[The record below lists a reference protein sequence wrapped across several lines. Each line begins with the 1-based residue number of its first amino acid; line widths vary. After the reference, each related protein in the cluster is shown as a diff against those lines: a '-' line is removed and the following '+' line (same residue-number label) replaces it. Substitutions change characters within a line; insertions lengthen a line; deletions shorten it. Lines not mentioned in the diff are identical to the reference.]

1 MAFAVGS
8 IDGQNLNRKN
18 NPKDLAK
25 IVNIFNIFTF
35 ITIVAK
41 KSYLY
46 PTISCIVT
54 VYREHDSI

>member
-41 KSYLY
+41 KRY
-46 PTISCIVT
+46 PYPMISCKVT
-54 VYREHDSI
+54 VHREHDSI